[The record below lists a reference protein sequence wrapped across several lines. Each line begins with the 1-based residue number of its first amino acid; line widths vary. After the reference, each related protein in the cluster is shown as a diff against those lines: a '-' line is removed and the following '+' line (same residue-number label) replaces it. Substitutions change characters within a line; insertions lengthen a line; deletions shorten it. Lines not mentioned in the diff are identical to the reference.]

1 MGETKR
7 TTVSLPKDKYEQLQ
21 EELDTFSS
29 DTARFQHLVE
39 LFLSDRLGGSNSTH
53 PSDTEGA
60 SCGADQGT
68 SETPSDPSHGAD
80 ESG

>member
-39 LFLSDRLGGSNSTH
+39 LFLSGQLGGSQSGNS
-53 PSDTEGA
+53 SATEGPPD
-60 SCGADQGT
+60 GADHGDVP
-68 SETPSDPSHGAD
+68 PSDPPHDAGGA
-80 ESG
+80 E